1 MGYFQQE
8 NSLSKGVGS
17 SGMLGARY
25 TNLARVKKGAAGGV
39 GPSGYEGRHA
49 SGAA

>member
-1 MGYFQQE
+1 
-8 NSLSKGVGS
+8 
-17 SGMLGARY
+17 MLGARY

-39 GPSGYEGRHA
+39 GPSGCEGRHA